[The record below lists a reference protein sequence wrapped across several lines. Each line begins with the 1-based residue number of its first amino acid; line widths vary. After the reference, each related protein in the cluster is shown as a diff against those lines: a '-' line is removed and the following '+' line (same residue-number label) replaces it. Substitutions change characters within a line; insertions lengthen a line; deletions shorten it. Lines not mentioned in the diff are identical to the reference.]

1 MFLNAKREAFP
12 KLYFLADEELLHLL
26 LQDKDYVSIDKSLSR
41 IFPNLKSL
49 ELNEDRNC
57 PTAVRNLLNESLPLR
72 PSPVKQVLEL

>member
-26 LQDKDYVSIDKSLSR
+26 LQDKDYASIDKHLSR

-49 ELNEDRNC
+49 
-57 PTAVRNLLNESLPLR
+57 
-72 PSPVKQVLEL
+72 